1 MDEEIEII
9 NTNTRVEKLKNFLIS
24 KRKQLITSLI
34 LIILILITFFGYQEF
49 KSSSKE
55 KLANKFNSIVTN
67 FETDKKE
74 NINNNLIEIINTKDK
89 TYSPLA
95 FFFLLD
101 NDLITSSDE
110 INSYFDLLINEVSL
124 DKEIKNLTIYKKG
137 LFNSDFVQENELLNI
152 LNPVIKS
159 ESIWKPQALYLMA
172 EFYLAKNQK
181 QKSKD
186 FFDQIMNI
194 ENISPKIKLEVQ
206 RRLRSEF
213 GE

>member
-9 NTNTRVEKLKNFLIS
+9 NTNTRVEKFKNFLIS
-24 KRKQLITSLI
+24 NRKQLITLL
-34 LIILILITFFGYQEF
+34 LIIVLLLISFFGYQEF
-49 KSSSKE
+49 NKRSKE
-55 KLANKFNSIVTN
+55 KLANKFNQIVTN
-67 FETDKKE
+67 FENGKKQ
-74 NINNNLIEIINTKDK
+74 NINNNLIEVIKTKDK

-101 NDLITSSDE
+101 NDLISSNQE
-110 INSYFDLLINEVSL
+110 INSYFDFLINEISL

-137 LFNSDFVQENELLNI
+137 LFNSDFVDENQLLNI

-159 ESIWKPQALYLMA
+159 ESIWKPQAMYLMA

-186 FFDQIMNI
+186 FFEQVMII
-194 ENISPKIKLEVQ
+194 ENVSPKIKLEVQ

>member
-24 KRKQLITSLI
+24 KRKQLITLLI

-101 NDLITSSDE
+101 NDLITSNDE
-110 INSYFDLLINEVSL
+110 INSYFDFLINEVKL
-124 DKEIKNLTIYKKG
+124 DEEIKNLTIYKKG
-137 LFNSDFVQENELLNI
+137 LFNSEFIKENELLDI

-159 ESIWKPQALYLMA
+159 KSIWKPQSMYLMA

-186 FFDQIMNI
+186 FFNEIINI
-194 ENISPKIKLEVQ
+194 ENLSPKIKLEIQ

-213 GE
+213 SE

>member
-24 KRKQLITSLI
+24 KRKQLITLLI
-34 LIILILITFFGYQEF
+34 LIILILISFFGYQEF
-49 KSSSKE
+49 NTRSKE
-55 KLANKFNSIVTN
+55 KLANKFNQIVTN
-67 FETDKKE
+67 FENEKKQ
-74 NINNNLIEIINTKDK
+74 NINNNLIEIIRAKDK

-101 NDLITSSDE
+101 NDLISSNQE
-110 INSYFDLLINEVSL
+110 INSYFDLLINDVSL

-137 LFNSDFVQENELLNI
+137 LFNSNFVDENQLLDI

-159 ESIWKPQALYLMA
+159 ESIWKPQAMYLMA

-186 FFDQIMNI
+186 FFEQVTNI
-194 ENISPKIKLEVQ
+194 ENVSPKIKLEVQ

>member
-24 KRKQLITSLI
+24 KRKQLITLLI
-34 LIILILITFFGYQEF
+34 LIILILISFFGYQEF
-49 KSSSKE
+49 NTRSKE
-55 KLANKFNSIVTN
+55 KLANKFNEIVTN
-67 FETDKKE
+67 FENEKKQ
-74 NINNNLIEIINTKDK
+74 NINNNLIEIIRAKDK

-101 NDLITSSDE
+101 NDLISSNQE
-110 INSYFDLLINEVSL
+110 INSYFDLLINDVSL

-137 LFNSDFVQENELLNI
+137 LFNSDFVDENQLLDI

-159 ESIWKPQALYLMA
+159 ESIWKPQAMYLMA

-186 FFDQIMNI
+186 FFEQVTNI
-194 ENISPKIKLEVQ
+194 ENVSPKIKLEVQ

>member
-9 NTNTRVEKLKNFLIS
+9 NANTRVEKLKNFLIS

-55 KLANKFNSIVTN
+55 KLADEFNSIVTN
-67 FETDKKE
+67 FETGKKE
-74 NINNNLIEIINTKDK
+74 NININLIEIINTKDK

-101 NDLITSSDE
+101 NDLITSNNE

-124 DKEIKNLTIYKKG
+124 DEEIKNLTIYKKG

-172 EFYLAKNQK
+172 EFYLSKNQK
-181 QKSKD
+181 QKSKE
-186 FFDQIMNI
+186 FFNQIVEM
-194 ENISPKIKLEVQ
+194 ENVSPKVKLEAQ
-206 RRLRSEF
+206 RRLRSNF
-213 GE
+213 SD

>member
-24 KRKQLITSLI
+24 KRKQLITLLI
-34 LIILILITFFGYQEF
+34 LIILILISFFGYQEF
-49 KSSSKE
+49 NTRSKE
-55 KLANKFNSIVTN
+55 KLANKFNQIVTN
-67 FETDKKE
+67 FENEKKQ
-74 NINNNLIEIINTKDK
+74 NINSNLIEIIRTKDK

-101 NDLITSSDE
+101 NNLISSNQE
-110 INSYFDLLINEVSL
+110 INSYFDLLINDVSL

-137 LFNSDFVQENELLNI
+137 LFNSDFVDENQLLDI

-159 ESIWKPQALYLMA
+159 ESIWKPQAMYLMA

-186 FFDQIMNI
+186 FFDQVINI
-194 ENISPKIKLEVQ
+194 ENVSPKIKLEVQ

>member
-24 KRKQLITSLI
+24 KRKQLITLLI
-34 LIILILITFFGYQEF
+34 LIILILISFFGYQEF
-49 KSSSKE
+49 NTRSKE
-55 KLANKFNSIVTN
+55 KLANKFNQIVTN
-67 FETDKKE
+67 FENEKKQ
-74 NINNNLIEIINTKDK
+74 NINSNLIEIIRTKDK

-101 NDLITSSDE
+101 NDLISSNQE
-110 INSYFDLLINEVSL
+110 INSYFDLLINDVSL

-137 LFNSDFVQENELLNI
+137 LFNSDFVDENQLLDI

-159 ESIWKPQALYLMA
+159 ESIWKPQAMYLMA

-186 FFDQIMNI
+186 FFDQVINI
-194 ENISPKIKLEVQ
+194 ENVSPKIKLEVQ

>member
-9 NTNTRVEKLKNFLIS
+9 NTNTRVEKFKNFLIS
-24 KRKQLITSLI
+24 NRKQLITLL
-34 LIILILITFFGYQEF
+34 LIIVLLLISFFGYQEF
-49 KSSSKE
+49 NKRSKE
-55 KLANKFNSIVTN
+55 KLANKFNQIVTN
-67 FETDKKE
+67 FENGKKQ
-74 NINNNLIEIINTKDK
+74 NINNNLIEVIKTKNK

-101 NDLITSSDE
+101 NDLISSNQE
-110 INSYFDLLINEVSL
+110 INSYFDFLINEIPL

-137 LFNSDFVQENELLNI
+137 LFNSDFVDENQLLNI

-159 ESIWKPQALYLMA
+159 ESIWKPQAMYLMA

-186 FFDQIMNI
+186 FFEQVMII
-194 ENISPKIKLEVQ
+194 ENVSPKIKLEVQ

>member
-9 NTNTRVEKLKNFLIS
+9 NTNTRVEKFKNFLIS
-24 KRKQLITSLI
+24 NRKQLITLL
-34 LIILILITFFGYQEF
+34 LIIVLLLISFFGYQEF
-49 KSSSKE
+49 NKRSKE
-55 KLANKFNSIVTN
+55 KLANKFNQIVTN
-67 FETDKKE
+67 FENGKKQ
-74 NINNNLIEIINTKDK
+74 NINNNLIEVIRTKDK

-101 NDLITSSDE
+101 NDLISSNQE
-110 INSYFDLLINEVSL
+110 INSYFDFLINEIPL

-137 LFNSDFVQENELLNI
+137 LFNSDFVDENQLLDI

-159 ESIWKPQALYLMA
+159 ESIWKPQAMYLMA

-186 FFDQIMNI
+186 FFEQVMII
-194 ENISPKIKLEVQ
+194 ENVSPKIKLEVQ

>member
-55 KLANKFNSIVTN
+55 KLADKFNSIVTN
-67 FETDKKE
+67 FETGKQE
-74 NINNNLIEIINTKDK
+74 NINNNLIEIINIKDK

-101 NDLITSSDE
+101 NDLITSSNE
-110 INSYFDLLINEVSL
+110 INSYFDLLINDVSL

-159 ESIWKPQALYLMA
+159 ESIWKPQVLYLMA
-172 EFYLAKNQK
+172 EFYLSKNQK
-181 QKSKD
+181 QKSKE
-186 FFDQIMNI
+186 FFNQIVEM
-194 ENISPKIKLEVQ
+194 ENVSPKVKLEVQ
-206 RRLRSEF
+206 KRLRSNF
-213 GE
+213 SD

>member
-9 NTNTRVEKLKNFLIS
+9 NTNTRVEKFKNFLIS
-24 KRKQLITSLI
+24 NRKQLITLL
-34 LIILILITFFGYQEF
+34 LIIVLLLISFFGYQEF
-49 KSSSKE
+49 NKRSKE
-55 KLANKFNSIVTN
+55 KLANKFNQIVTN
-67 FETDKKE
+67 FENGKKQ
-74 NINNNLIEIINTKDK
+74 NINNNLIEVIKTKNK

-101 NDLITSSDE
+101 NDLISSNQE
-110 INSYFDLLINEVSL
+110 INSYFDFLINEISL

-137 LFNSDFVQENELLNI
+137 LFNSDFVDENQLLDI

-159 ESIWKPQALYLMA
+159 ESIWKPQAMYLMA
-172 EFYLAKNQK
+172 EFYLAKNQM

-186 FFDQIMNI
+186 FFEQVMII
-194 ENISPKIKLEVQ
+194 ENVSPKIKLEVQ

>member
-9 NTNTRVEKLKNFLIS
+9 NTNTRIEKFKNFLIA
-24 KRKQLITSLI
+24 KRKQLITLLI

-49 KSSSKE
+49 NSSSKE

-67 FETDKKE
+67 FETGKKE

-101 NDLITSSDE
+101 KDLITSSDE

-194 ENISPKIKLEVQ
+194 ENVSPKIKLEVQ

>member
-9 NTNTRVEKLKNFLIS
+9 NTNTRIEKLKNFLIA
-24 KRKQLITSLI
+24 KKKQLITSLI
-34 LIILILITFFGYQEF
+34 LIVLISITFFGYQEF

-55 KLANKFNSIVTN
+55 KLADKFNSIITN
-67 FETDKKE
+67 FETGKKE
-74 NINNNLIEIINTKDK
+74 NININLIEIINTKDK

-101 NDLITSSDE
+101 KDLITSSDE

-194 ENISPKIKLEVQ
+194 ENVSPKIKLEVQ

>member
-24 KRKQLITSLI
+24 KRKQLITLLI

-55 KLANKFNSIVTN
+55 KLANKFSSIVTN
-67 FETDKKE
+67 FEAGKKE
-74 NINNNLIEIINTKDK
+74 NINNNLVEIINTKDK

-110 INSYFDLLINEVSL
+110 INSYFDILINDVSL

-137 LFNSDFVQENELLNI
+137 LFNSDFVDENQLLDI

-159 ESIWKPQALYLMA
+159 ESIWKPQAMYLMA

-186 FFDQIMNI
+186 FFEQVMII
-194 ENISPKIKLEVQ
+194 ENVSPKIKLEVQ

>member
-9 NTNTRVEKLKNFLIS
+9 NTNTRVEKFKNFLIS
-24 KRKQLITSLI
+24 NRKQLITLL
-34 LIILILITFFGYQEF
+34 LIIVLLLISFFGYQEF
-49 KSSSKE
+49 NKRSKE
-55 KLANKFNSIVTN
+55 KLANKFNQIVTN
-67 FETDKKE
+67 FENGKKQ
-74 NINNNLIEIINTKDK
+74 NINNNLIEVIRTKDK

-101 NDLITSSDE
+101 NDLISSNQE
-110 INSYFDLLINEVSL
+110 INSYFDFLINEISL

-137 LFNSDFVQENELLNI
+137 LFNSDFVDENQLLNI

-159 ESIWKPQALYLMA
+159 ESIWKPQAMYLMA

-186 FFDQIMNI
+186 FFEQVMII
-194 ENISPKIKLEVQ
+194 ENVSPKIKLEVQ

>member
-9 NTNTRVEKLKNFLIS
+9 NTNTRIEKLKNFLIA

-67 FETDKKE
+67 FETGKKE

-110 INSYFDLLINEVSL
+110 INSYFDLLINEISL
-124 DKEIKNLTIYKKG
+124 DTEIKNLTIYKKG
-137 LFNSDFVQENELLNI
+137 LFNSEFVDENQLLDI

-159 ESIWKPQALYLMA
+159 ESIWKPQAMYLMA

-186 FFDQIMNI
+186 FFDQIMSI
-194 ENISPKIKLEVQ
+194 ENVSPKIKLEVQ
-206 RRLRSEF
+206 KRLRSEF
-213 GE
+213 SE

>member
-9 NTNTRVEKLKNFLIS
+9 NTNTRVEKFKNFLIS
-24 KRKQLITSLI
+24 NRKQLITLL
-34 LIILILITFFGYQEF
+34 LIIILLLISFFGYQEF
-49 KSSSKE
+49 NKRSKE
-55 KLANKFNSIVTN
+55 KLANKFNQIVTN
-67 FETDKKE
+67 FENGKKQ
-74 NINNNLIEIINTKDK
+74 NINNNLIEVIKTKDK

-101 NDLITSSDE
+101 NDLISSNQE
-110 INSYFDLLINEVSL
+110 INSYFDFLINEISL

-137 LFNSDFVQENELLNI
+137 LFNSDFVDENQLLDI

-159 ESIWKPQALYLMA
+159 ESMWKPQAMYLMA

-186 FFDQIMNI
+186 FFEQVMII
-194 ENISPKIKLEVQ
+194 ENVSPKIKLEVQ

>member
-9 NTNTRVEKLKNFLIS
+9 NTNTRIEKFKNFLIS
-24 KRKQLITSLI
+24 NRKQLITLL
-34 LIILILITFFGYQEF
+34 LIIVLLLISFFGYQEF
-49 KSSSKE
+49 NKRSKE
-55 KLANKFNSIVTN
+55 KLANKFNQIVTN
-67 FETDKKE
+67 FENGKKQ
-74 NINNNLIEIINTKDK
+74 NINNNLIEVIRTKDK

-101 NDLITSSDE
+101 NDLISSNQE
-110 INSYFDLLINEVSL
+110 INSYFDFLINEISL

-137 LFNSDFVQENELLNI
+137 LFNSDFVDENQLLDI

-159 ESIWKPQALYLMA
+159 ESMWKPQAMYLMA

-186 FFDQIMNI
+186 FFEQVMII
-194 ENISPKIKLEVQ
+194 ENVSPKIKLEVQ